1 MKKEYV
7 KPQNRVVVIK
17 DQLLQVIG
25 AGSDDTNYSKGIQI
39 EDDTDNTGDSSDVW
53 ED

>member
-7 KPQNRVVVIK
+7 KPQNRVVILK
-17 DQLLQVIG
+17 DKLLQIEQG
-25 AGSDDTNYSKGIQI
+25 SGSDDPVAKEHFDYDSDGS
-39 EDDTDNTGDSSDVW
+39 DSSDDVW